1 MQSNAEL
8 NSHLKIKYMI
18 SRHENSQTFHGGMG
32 QSAKSSFSWGYNF
45 GSSLL
50 EYWPSDVKSE
60 STVGIWCVNVCV
72 CTLKKFCLWRFYK
85 KFFRCKK
92 ERIWKNIII
101 KKIWNL
107 SRVLYTRTRTK
118 QPSLLLN
125 SRLSRIKI

>member
-72 CTLKKFCLWRFYK
+72 HVEEKFVYEDFTKSFLDAK
-85 KFFRCKK
+85 KK
-92 ERIWKNIII
+92 EYE
-101 KKIWNL
+101 KI
-107 SRVLYTRTRTK
+107 S
-118 QPSLLLN
+118 
-125 SRLSRIKI
+125 